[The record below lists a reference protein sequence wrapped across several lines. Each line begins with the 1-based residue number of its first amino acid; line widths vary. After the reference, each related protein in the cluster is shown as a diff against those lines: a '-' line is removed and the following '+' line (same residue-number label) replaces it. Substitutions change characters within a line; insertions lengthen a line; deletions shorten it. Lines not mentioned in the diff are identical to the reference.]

1 MMRGVFVSSNL
12 QRALDLLAGHPD
24 QSFFVTEVSGLAG
37 ISSGG
42 ASEALAHLHDLGL
55 VTREQRGKLVL
66 YCANAQHPVIRQ
78 YKILLTV
85 VELSPILEGLKPLA
99 VEIILFGSC
108 AEGANTPDSD
118 IDLYVVA
125 DNPDSVHDVIW
136 GSSLAERLRP
146 VTVTPLG
153 SIETKLQ
160 DPVFYEQ
167 VMGGM
172 VLWRRPAPN
181 ES

>member
-1 MMRGVFVSSNL
+1 MSSNL

-24 QSFFVTEVSGLAG
+24 HSYFVTEVSRLTG

-42 ASEALAHLHDLGL
+42 ASEALAHLHDFGL

-66 YCANAQHPVIRQ
+66 YCADAQHPIIRQ
-78 YKILLTV
+78 YKVLLTV
-85 VELSPILEGLKPLA
+85 VDLSPLLDELRPLA
-99 VEIILFGSC
+99 DEVILFGSC

-118 IDLYVVA
+118 VDLYVVA
-125 DNPDSVHDVIW
+125 DDPDSVHDVIW

-153 SIETKLQ
+153 SIETKQQ

-167 VMGGM
+167 VMRGM
-172 VLWRRPAPN
+172 VLWRRPAAS